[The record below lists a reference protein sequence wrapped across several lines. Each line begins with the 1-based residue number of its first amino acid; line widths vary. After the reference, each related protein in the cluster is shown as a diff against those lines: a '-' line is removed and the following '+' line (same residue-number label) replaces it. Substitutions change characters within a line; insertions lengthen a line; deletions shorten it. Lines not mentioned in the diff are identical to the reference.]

1 MACLPTKVF
10 FAIMIL
16 MCIAAT
22 SEARKPFMLEKEN
35 ELSMDKSHKTLP
47 HLAFNLKDV
56 GVLHSVLSGGGI
68 GHGKHDI
75 FLFHKWE
82 Y

>member
-1 MACLPTKVF
+1 
-10 FAIMIL
+10 
-16 MCIAAT
+16 
-22 SEARKPFMLEKEN
+22 MLEKEN

-75 FLFHKWE
+75 FLFHK
-82 Y
+82 